1 MKNWTFI
8 YLLAIILGITAC
20 EEDDLTPSMADE
32 DRLPELLDLSKPLVK
47 EFKEKYDVNILY
59 SYDDTLDFKFGM
71 TPSGTT
77 SQWGNIKII
86 HLDSMEVVDYAL
98 EKLDEMVLTYMN
110 DDFRKI
116 LPHKILLA
124 DIVSSLSAA
133 PPDSFIGESDYT
145 ETGTYT
151 AFGNPFATYMFA
163 FNKESMERYS
173 ETNWMNSRNVK
184 LYNFIC
190 YVINLRN
197 LYDEIPATF
206 YSSVSHLHGVSIDS
220 IAELEDE
227 LPVE

>member
-133 PPDSFIGESDYT
+133 PQIPLLESLIIQKR
-145 ETGTYT
+145 ELIRLLAILSQLICLLSIKSLWSGIVKQTG
-151 AFGNPFATYMFA
+151 
-163 FNKESMERYS
+163 
-173 ETNWMNSRNVK
+173 
-184 LYNFIC
+184 
-190 YVINLRN
+190 
-197 LYDEIPATF
+197 
-206 YSSVSHLHGVSIDS
+206 
-220 IAELEDE
+220 
-227 LPVE
+227 